1 MRIRIRSNVLVLTPT
16 QERIVKTSTTVKI
29 STACMERARANQMVS
44 SSYVIIRLHFVTSY
58 VCDVSGFECVC
69 EEGWSVNLATRLCS
83 TQLCDDSLCMNEG
96 VCSTEGGCECR
107 NYDFGQNCETRAY
120 THDVIKCRC
129 RHVTML
135 CFTANLC
142 GLMDRDCNNRGTCNV
157 TSGTCVCD
165 SDVYSGDDC
174 GTQTCRRNFD
184 CLNGGVC
191 QEDSSS
197 YD

>member
-1 MRIRIRSNVLVLTPT
+1 ML
-16 QERIVKTSTTVKI
+16 
-29 STACMERARANQMVS
+29 A
-44 SSYVIIRLHFVTSY
+44 FVTSHD
-58 VCDVSGFECVC
+58 CDVSGFECVC

-96 VCSTEGGCECR
+96 VCSSEGGCECR